1 MFKKPTPLVLGMIV
15 ALVAIF
21 VVFGLGSRLSD
32 SLAAIYGTLALIPA
46 LVVQGQQVWSV
57 VTYAL
62 LHDLA
67 SPFHLIFNCLILY
80 WFGPDHETR
89 WGKPRFATFCAVAAL
104 VGGVFPTVAYAL
116 GLSNASVVGASAITS
131 ALTLSWGLSNKDRP
145 INFFFVPM
153 KGIHLVYIMLAFELL
168 NAVSHSGVS
177 AASHFGGMA
186 VGYLLGDASPL
197 RQWFLQRRLRSLQ
210 KQSAALR
217 GMRLGKAD
225 PGLRVIQG
233 GASSARKPRKE
244 DLN

>member
-32 SLAAIYGTLALIPA
+32 SLGAVYTSMALIPA
-46 LVVQGQQVWSV
+46 LVLQGQQLWSV
-57 VTYAL
+57 VTYAV

-67 SPFHLIFNCLILY
+67 SPFHLVFNCLAFY

-89 WGKPRFATFCAVAAL
+89 WGKGRFALFCGAAAL
-104 VGGVFPTVAYAL
+104 VGGLFPVAAFAL

-131 ALTLSWGLSNKDRP
+131 ALTLSWGLANKDRP

-153 KGIHLVYIMLAFELL
+153 KGIHLVYIMLALELL

-197 RQWFLQRRLRSLQ
+197 RNWYLQRRLKSLQ

-233 GASSARKPRKE
+233 GASSKKPRKE